1 MDNLEEIQK
10 LANICLN
17 CKTRPCVK
25 GCPLNNSIPDFIQAV
40 KQGDIELAYKILSET
55 TVFPAICGRICPH
68 NKQCQGS
75 CVRGIKGEPTP
86 IGKIEAF
93 VGDWSIKNNS
103 KLKKYYESSNKK
115 IAIIGGGPAGIT
127 CAARLAQKGFLV
139 TIYEKSDQ
147 LGGLLVHGIPNFRL
161 DKKVVRATIRKI
173 TDLGINVILN
183 AELGKN
189 IFLDCLCNQYD
200 AIFLSF
206 GANCCQEM
214 GINGENLTGV
224 FSGNELLETRNHP
237 QYKNKKVAVIG
248 GGNVAM
254 DTARTI
260 NRMGAKE
267 VFVLYR
273 RAEKQMPAEPKEI
286 ADAKQEGI
294 KFCFQTNVVQ
304 ILGDENKIVKKVEC
318 IKTELV
324 KVEGQEREVPI
335 DIENSNF
342 FLDMDY
348 VVMAVGS
355 KPEKSVVESLGLKL
369 DKRGYIQI
377 DENYKT
383 SIEKVFAGGDIAKC
397 TSTVAWASRSGK
409 NAANKI
415 EEYLNSK

>member
-161 DKKVVRATIRKI
+161 DKKVVKATIRKI

-273 RAEKQMPAEPKEI
+273 RAEKQMTAEPKEI

-409 NAANKI
+409 NAADKI

>member
-409 NAANKI
+409 NAADKI

>member
-40 KQGDIELAYKILSET
+40 KQGNIELAYQILSKT

-68 NKQCQGS
+68 NKQCQGN
-75 CVRGIKGEPTP
+75 CIRGIKSSPTP

-93 VGDWSIKNNS
+93 VGDWSIKNKSQLQKYS
-103 KLKKYYESSNKK
+103 KSFNKK

-139 TIYEKSDQ
+139 TIYEKSNK
-147 LGGLLVHGIPNFRL
+147 LGGLLVHGIPDFRL
-161 DKKVVRATIRKI
+161 NKKIVEASIQKI
-173 TDLGINVILN
+173 IDLGINIVFN

-189 IFLDCLCNQYD
+189 IFLNYLCDEYD
-200 AIFLSF
+200 AVFLSF
-206 GANCCQEM
+206 GANCCQKME
-214 GINGENLTGV
+214 ITGENLTGV
-224 FSGNELLETRNHP
+224 FSGNELLETKNHP
-237 QYKNKKVAVIG
+237 SYKNKKVAVIG

-286 ADAKQEGI
+286 ADAKHEGV

-304 ILGDENKIVKKVEC
+304 ILGDKNEIVNKVEC
-318 IKTELV
+318 VKTKLV
-324 KVEGQEREVPI
+324 KMEGQEREIPI

-348 VVMAVGS
+348 IVMAVGS
-355 KPEKSVVESLGLKL
+355 KPEKNVVETLELKL
-369 DKRGYIQI
+369 DKKGYIQI

-383 SIEKVFAGGDIAKC
+383 SVEKVFAGGDIAKC
-397 TSTVAWASRSGK
+397 TSTVAWASSSGK
-409 NAANKI
+409 KAAEKI
-415 EEYLNSK
+415 EEYVCNR